1 MNPDVFHITHID
13 NLASILRSGGL
24 WSDAQR
30 IQQGFANQNIGYS
43 HIKQRRLQHPVTV
56 AQGRSIGHYVP
67 FNFCSRSVML
77 YVVHRGHNDYRGGQ
91 ENIIHLVTDIDAVRQ
106 LNVNCFFTDI
116 HADLNYAE
124 QINDF
129 NRLNE
134 LSWDS
139 INEYYWSNV
148 KEEKQAEFLAF
159 QSVPW
164 AAIKEIG
171 VRNEV
176 VANQVRQCIATSTHQ
191 PLVQVRPQWYY

>member
-13 NLASILRSGGL
+13 NLASIFRSGGL

-30 IQQGFANQNIGYS
+30 IQQGFTNQNIGYS

-56 AQGRSIGHYVP
+56 AQGGNIGHYVP

-91 ENIIHLVTDIDAVRQ
+91 ENIIHLITDIDAVRQ
-106 LNVNCFFTDI
+106 LNANCFFTDI

-176 VANQVRQCIATSTHQ
+176 VANQVTQCIAASPHQ